1 MIYCFEDV
9 KARHGTKFSDDVLP
23 RRRKGMSYKVSYSE
37 LNTTMPVEFTEQQVK
52 SMNKR
57 EMARHNFKAY
67 LLDSLY
73 ALKNGTTA
81 SFETVFTKSTVN
93 HERFRSDLTIK
104 MPMVKMYREKAYGHN
119 KKSAESIA
127 SWYVLRQLPDFFV
140 KNRENF
146 ESSQGKRKQLHR
158 RCARSEVRPSE
169 RAKESSSNVVIDTQN
184 ESHQNLWT
192 ESIKSRKV
200 FQSD

>member
-1 MIYCFEDV
+1 MIRRGSE
-9 KARHGTKFSDDVLP
+9 KTTKTELNIDTAYDILLRRRQGETWDKIFDDVLP
-23 RRRKGMSYKVSYSE
+23 RRRKGISYEISYSE
-37 LNTTMPVEFTEQQVK
+37 LNTTMPVEFTEEQVK
-52 SMNKR
+52 NMNKR

-104 MPMVKMYREKAYGHN
+104 NADGKILYREKGYGHN

-140 KNRENF
+140 KNRERI
-146 ESSQGKRKQLHR
+146 SSRAREKKAASSPSARKRSKTPVRKQ
-158 RCARSEVRPSE
+158 
-169 RAKESSSNVVIDTQN
+169 KNV
-184 ESHQNLWT
+184 
-192 ESIKSRKV
+192 
-200 FQSD
+200 

>member
-1 MIYCFEDV
+1 
-9 KARHGTKFSDDVLP
+9 
-23 RRRKGMSYKVSYSE
+23 
-37 LNTTMPVEFTEQQVK
+37 MPVEFTEQQVK

-104 MPMVKMYREKAYGHN
+104 NADGNCMRRDMDTTRNLPNR
-119 KKSAESIA
+119 
-127 SWYVLRQLPDFFV
+127 LRLGTYFV
-140 KNRENF
+140 NCLIF
-146 ESSQGKRKQLHR
+146 S
-158 RCARSEVRPSE
+158 
-169 RAKESSSNVVIDTQN
+169 
-184 ESHQNLWT
+184 
-192 ESIKSRKV
+192 
-200 FQSD
+200 

>member
-1 MIYCFEDV
+1 MIRRGSE
-9 KARHGTKFSDDVLP
+9 KTTKTELNIDTAYDILLRRRQGETWDKIFDDVLP

-37 LNTTMPVEFTEQQVK
+37 LNTTMPVEFSEQQVK

-81 SFETVFTKSTVN
+81 SFDTVFTKSTVN
-93 HERFRSDLTIK
+93 HERFRSDLTIENADGK
-104 MPMVKMYREKAYGHN
+104 ILYREKAYGHN

-140 KNRENF
+140 KNRERI
-146 ESSQGKRKQLHR
+146 SSRAREKKAASSPSARKRSK
-158 RCARSEVRPSE
+158 
-169 RAKESSSNVVIDTQN
+169 TQ
-184 ESHQNLWT
+184 
-192 ESIKSRKV
+192 
-200 FQSD
+200 